1 MIIKEVIERKP
12 VKVSSKENPMDKKNK
27 IKESQLF
34 IEEWHDTCLA
44 LPDYDDVWFIADNR
58 LCVGKYEPN
67 QQLFCMADGF
77 GVELKDVRQWKYVGV
92 DKQIAKYPKEKQ
104 IIAVQTP
111 DYPCL
116 ITGIFTDHCIDEET
130 GDEVSAVIT
139 DEEVYNSGD
148 IIDWKRVLYWYV
160 LPELPIVTL
169 EPVGDAITIALPDT
183 EEVIVDRTGVTTN
196 DLCSCEGEACSCTG
210 PMSMDSKDVKSAIVN
225 SNTLSEKCKDLK
237 ESIEDD
243 MEDEVVEPPM
253 EEDDIYDIDSP
264 EPLEGPEPMDSM
276 EEPTS
281 EESSEGLNEDELES
295 SVKDWYLGS
304 FEVDDLGNEISE
316 DVTFADVMKCLED
329 HSDFYECIGVGDS
342 VIRERVFEKL
352 AEILNVEP
360 LIVYYQ
366 WLRDDYDWFADIEEE
381 SMEEEPIEE
390 EEVIE
395 EEDSEVDPELK
406 KEFDSL
412 DGDVDIGIDRKLP
425 KDLAEHT
432 MRYFL
437 NILRIS

>member
-12 VKVSSKENPMDKKNK
+12 VKVSSKGNPMDN
-27 IKESQLF
+27 INRVKEAQLF

-44 LPDYDDVWFIADNR
+44 LPEYDDVWFIADGR

-104 IIAVQTP
+104 IVAVQTP

-130 GDEVSAVIT
+130 GDEVSAIIT
-139 DEEVYNSGD
+139 DEEVYNFED

-160 LPELPIVTL
+160 LPELPIVIL

-183 EEVIVDRTGVTTN
+183 EDVIVDRTGVTTN
-196 DLCSCEGEACSCTG
+196 DLCCCEGEACSSTG
-210 PMSMDSKDVKSAIVN
+210 PMSMDSGDVKSAIVN
-225 SNTLSEKCKDLK
+225 SNTLSEKCKGLK
-237 ESIEDD
+237 ESVEED
-243 MEDEVVEPPM
+243 MENVVAPPM
-253 EEDDIYDIDSP
+253 EEEDIYDIDEP
-264 EPLEGPEPMDSM
+264 ETV
-276 EEPTS
+276 EEPVNEVTEEEVVETS
-281 EESSEGLNEDELES
+281 DEDELNS
-295 SVKDWYLGS
+295 SVKEWYLNSFDVDNLGS
-304 FEVDDLGNEISE
+304 EISE
-316 DVTFADVMKCLED
+316 NVTFGDVMRCLEE
-329 HSDFYECIGVGDS
+329 HNDFYECIGVGDS

-360 LIVYYQ
+360 LTVYYQ
-366 WLRDDYDWFADIEEE
+366 WLKDDYDWFADVEED
-381 SMEEEPIEE
+381 SVAEEPIEE
-390 EEVIE
+390 EAVDN
-395 EEDSEVDPELK
+395 EDPEIDPELK
-406 KEFDSL
+406 EDFDSL
-412 DGDVDIGIDRKLP
+412 EDEDADMKVEVENLP
-425 KDLAEHT
+425 KELAEHT

-437 NILRIS
+437 NILREN

>member
-12 VKVSSKENPMDKKNK
+12 VKVSSKGNPMDN
-27 IKESQLF
+27 INRVKEAQLF

-44 LPDYDDVWFIADNR
+44 LPEYDDVWFIADGR

-104 IIAVQTP
+104 IVAVQTP

-130 GDEVSAVIT
+130 GDEVSAIIT
-139 DEEVYNSGD
+139 DEEVYNFED

-160 LPELPIVTL
+160 LPELPIVIL

-183 EEVIVDRTGVTTN
+183 EDVIVDRTGVTTN
-196 DLCSCEGEACSCTG
+196 DLCCCEGEACSSTG
-210 PMSMDSKDVKSAIVN
+210 PMSMDSGDVKSAIVN
-225 SNTLSEKCKDLK
+225 SNTLSEKRKGLK
-237 ESIEDD
+237 ESVEED
-243 MEDEVVEPPM
+243 MENVITPPVE
-253 EEDDIYDIDSP
+253 EEDIYDIDEP
-264 EPLEGPEPMDSM
+264 ETV
-276 EEPTS
+276 EEPVNEVS
-281 EESSEGLNEDELES
+281 EEEVVETSDEDELNS
-295 SVKDWYLGS
+295 SVKEWYLNSFDVDNLGS
-304 FEVDDLGNEISE
+304 EISE
-316 DVTFADVMKCLED
+316 DVTFGDVMRCLEE
-329 HSDFYECIGVGDS
+329 HNDFYDCIGVGDS

-360 LIVYYQ
+360 LTVYYQ
-366 WLRDDYDWFADIEEE
+366 WLKDDYDWFADVEED
-381 SMEEEPIEE
+381 SVEEEPIEE
-390 EEVIE
+390 EEAIDN
-395 EEDSEVDPELK
+395 EDLEIDPELK
-406 KEFDSL
+406 EDFDSL
-412 DGDVDIGIDRKLP
+412 EDEDADMKVEVENLP
-425 KDLAEHT
+425 KELAEHT

-437 NILRIS
+437 NILREN

>member
-12 VKVSSKENPMDKKNK
+12 VKVSSKGNPMDN
-27 IKESQLF
+27 INRVKEAQLF

-44 LPDYDDVWFIADNR
+44 LPEYDDVWFIADGR

-104 IIAVQTP
+104 IVAVQTP

-116 ITGIFTDHCIDEET
+116 ITGIFTDHCIDDET
-130 GDEVSAVIT
+130 GDEVSAIIT
-139 DEEVYNSGD
+139 DEEVYNFED

-160 LPELPIVTL
+160 LPELPIVIL

-196 DLCSCEGEACSCTG
+196 DLCCCEGEACSSTG
-210 PMSMDSKDVKSAIVN
+210 PMSMDSGDVKSAIVN
-225 SNTLSEKCKDLK
+225 SNTLSEKCKGLK
-237 ESIEDD
+237 ESVEED
-243 MEDEVVEPPM
+243 MENVVAPPM
-253 EEDDIYDIDSP
+253 EEEDIYDIDEP
-264 EPLEGPEPMDSM
+264 ETV
-276 EEPTS
+276 EEPVNEVS
-281 EESSEGLNEDELES
+281 EEEVVETSDEDELNS
-295 SVKDWYLGS
+295 SVKEWYLNSFDVDNLGS
-304 FEVDDLGNEISE
+304 EISE
-316 DVTFADVMKCLED
+316 NVTFGDVMRCLEE
-329 HSDFYECIGVGDS
+329 HNDFYECIGVGDS

-360 LIVYYQ
+360 LTVYYQ
-366 WLRDDYDWFADIEEE
+366 WLKDDYDWFADVEED
-381 SMEEEPIEE
+381 SVEEEPIEE
-390 EEVIE
+390 EAVDN
-395 EEDSEVDPELK
+395 EDLEIDPELK
-406 KEFDSL
+406 EDFDSL
-412 DGDVDIGIDRKLP
+412 EDEDADMKVEVENLP
-425 KDLAEHT
+425 KELAEHT

-437 NILRIS
+437 NILREN

>member
-12 VKVSSKENPMDKKNK
+12 VKVSSKGNPMDN
-27 IKESQLF
+27 INRVKEAQLF

-44 LPDYDDVWFIADNR
+44 LPEYDDVWFIADGR

-104 IIAVQTP
+104 IVAVQTP

-116 ITGIFTDHCIDEET
+116 ITGIFTDHCIDDET
-130 GDEVSAVIT
+130 GDEVSAIIT
-139 DEEVYNSGD
+139 DEEVYNFED

-160 LPELPIVTL
+160 LPELPIVIL

-196 DLCSCEGEACSCTG
+196 DLCSCEGEACSSTG
-210 PMSMDSKDVKSAIVN
+210 PMSMDSGDVKSAIVN
-225 SNTLSEKCKDLK
+225 SNTLSEKRKGLK
-237 ESIEDD
+237 ESVEED
-243 MEDEVVEPPM
+243 MENVIAPPVE
-253 EEDDIYDIDSP
+253 EEDIYDIDEP
-264 EPLEGPEPMDSM
+264 ETV
-276 EEPTS
+276 EEPVNEVS
-281 EESSEGLNEDELES
+281 EEEEVVETSDEDELNS
-295 SVKDWYLGS
+295 SVKEWYLNSFDVDNLGS
-304 FEVDDLGNEISE
+304 EISE
-316 DVTFADVMKCLED
+316 NVTFGDVMRCLEE
-329 HSDFYECIGVGDS
+329 HNDFYECIGVGDS

-360 LIVYYQ
+360 LTVYYQ
-366 WLRDDYDWFADIEEE
+366 WLKDDYDWFADVEED
-381 SMEEEPIEE
+381 SVEEEPIEE
-390 EEVIE
+390 EAVDN
-395 EEDSEVDPELK
+395 EDLEIDPELK
-406 KEFDSL
+406 EDFDSL
-412 DGDVDIGIDRKLP
+412 EDEDADMKVEVENLP
-425 KDLAEHT
+425 KELAEHT

-437 NILRIS
+437 NILREN

>member
-12 VKVSSKENPMDKKNK
+12 VKVSSKRNPMDN
-27 IKESQLF
+27 INRVKEAQLF

-44 LPDYDDVWFIADNR
+44 LPEYDDVWFIADGR

-104 IIAVQTP
+104 IVAVQTP

-116 ITGIFTDHCIDEET
+116 ITGIFTDHCIDDET
-130 GDEVSAVIT
+130 GDEVSAIIT
-139 DEEVYNSGD
+139 DEEVYNFED

-160 LPELPIVTL
+160 LPELPIVIL

-196 DLCSCEGEACSCTG
+196 DLCCCEGEACSSTG
-210 PMSMDSKDVKSAIVN
+210 PMSMDSGDVKSAIVN
-225 SNTLSEKCKDLK
+225 SNTLSEKCKGLK
-237 ESIEDD
+237 ESVEED
-243 MEDEVVEPPM
+243 MENVIAPPVE
-253 EEDDIYDIDSP
+253 EEDIYDIDEP
-264 EPLEGPEPMDSM
+264 ETV
-276 EEPTS
+276 EEPVNEVS
-281 EESSEGLNEDELES
+281 EEEVVETSDEDELNS
-295 SVKDWYLGS
+295 SVKEWYLNSFDVDNLGS
-304 FEVDDLGNEISE
+304 EISE
-316 DVTFADVMKCLED
+316 NVTFGDVMRCLEE
-329 HSDFYECIGVGDS
+329 HNDFYECIGVGDS

-360 LIVYYQ
+360 LTVYYQ
-366 WLRDDYDWFADIEEE
+366 WLKDDYDWFADVEED
-381 SMEEEPIEE
+381 SVAEEPIEE
-390 EEVIE
+390 EAVDN
-395 EEDSEVDPELK
+395 EDLEIDPELK
-406 KEFDSL
+406 EDFDSL
-412 DGDVDIGIDRKLP
+412 EDEDADMKVEVENLP
-425 KDLAEHT
+425 KELAEHT

-437 NILRIS
+437 NILREN

>member
-12 VKVSSKENPMDKKNK
+12 VKVSSKGNPMDN
-27 IKESQLF
+27 INRVKEAQLF

-44 LPDYDDVWFIADNR
+44 LPEYDDVWFIADGR

-104 IIAVQTP
+104 IVAVQTP

-116 ITGIFTDHCIDEET
+116 ITGIFTDHCIDDET
-130 GDEVSAVIT
+130 GDEVSAIIT
-139 DEEVYNSGD
+139 DEEVYNFED

-160 LPELPIVTL
+160 LPELPIVIL

-196 DLCSCEGEACSCTG
+196 DLCCCEGEACSSTG
-210 PMSMDSKDVKSAIVN
+210 PMSMDSGDVKSAIVN
-225 SNTLSEKCKDLK
+225 SNTLSEKCNGLK
-237 ESIEDD
+237 ESVEED
-243 MEDEVVEPPM
+243 MENVVAPPM
-253 EEDDIYDIDSP
+253 EEEDIYDIDEP
-264 EPLEGPEPMDSM
+264 ETV
-276 EEPTS
+276 EEPVNEVS
-281 EESSEGLNEDELES
+281 EEEVVETSDEDELNS
-295 SVKDWYLGS
+295 SVKEWYLNSFDVDNLGS
-304 FEVDDLGNEISE
+304 EISE
-316 DVTFADVMKCLED
+316 NVTFGDVMRCLEE
-329 HSDFYECIGVGDS
+329 HNDFYECIGVGDS

-360 LIVYYQ
+360 LTVYYQ
-366 WLRDDYDWFADIEEE
+366 WLKDDYDWFADVEED
-381 SMEEEPIEE
+381 SVAEEPIEE
-390 EEVIE
+390 EAVDN
-395 EEDSEVDPELK
+395 EDPEIDPELK
-406 KEFDSL
+406 EDFDSL
-412 DGDVDIGIDRKLP
+412 EDEDADMKVEVENLP
-425 KDLAEHT
+425 KELAEHT

-437 NILRIS
+437 NILREN

>member
-12 VKVSSKENPMDKKNK
+12 VKVSSKGNPMDN
-27 IKESQLF
+27 INRVKEAQLF

-44 LPDYDDVWFIADNR
+44 LPEYDDVWFIADGR

-104 IIAVQTP
+104 IVAVQTP

-130 GDEVSAVIT
+130 GDEVSAIIT
-139 DEEVYNSGD
+139 DEEVYNFED

-160 LPELPIVTL
+160 LPELPIVIL

-183 EEVIVDRTGVTTN
+183 EDVIVDRTGVTTN
-196 DLCSCEGEACSCTG
+196 DLCCCEGEACSSTG
-210 PMSMDSKDVKSAIVN
+210 PMSMDSGDVKSAIVN
-225 SNTLSEKCKDLK
+225 SNTLSEKCNGLK
-237 ESIEDD
+237 ESVEED
-243 MEDEVVEPPM
+243 MENVVAPPM
-253 EEDDIYDIDSP
+253 EEEDIYDIDEP
-264 EPLEGPEPMDSM
+264 ETV
-276 EEPTS
+276 EEPVNEVS
-281 EESSEGLNEDELES
+281 EEEVVETSDEDELNS
-295 SVKDWYLGS
+295 SVKEWYLNSFDVDNLGS
-304 FEVDDLGNEISE
+304 EISE
-316 DVTFADVMKCLED
+316 DVTFGDVMRCLEE
-329 HSDFYECIGVGDS
+329 HNDFYDCIGVGDS

-360 LIVYYQ
+360 LTVYYQ
-366 WLRDDYDWFADIEEE
+366 WLKDDYDWFADVEED
-381 SMEEEPIEE
+381 SVEEEPIEE
-390 EEVIE
+390 EAIDN
-395 EEDSEVDPELK
+395 EDLEIDPELK
-406 KEFDSL
+406 EDFDSL
-412 DGDVDIGIDRKLP
+412 EDEDADMKVEVENLP
-425 KDLAEHT
+425 KELAEHT

-437 NILRIS
+437 NILREN

>member
-12 VKVSSKENPMDKKNK
+12 VKVSSKGNPMDN
-27 IKESQLF
+27 INRVKEAQLF

-44 LPDYDDVWFIADNR
+44 LPEYDDVWFIADGR

-104 IIAVQTP
+104 IVAVQTP

-116 ITGIFTDHCIDEET
+116 ITGIFTDHCIDDET
-130 GDEVSAVIT
+130 GDEVSAIIT
-139 DEEVYNSGD
+139 DEEVYNFED

-160 LPELPIVTL
+160 LPELPIVIL

-196 DLCSCEGEACSCTG
+196 DLCCCEGEACSSTG
-210 PMSMDSKDVKSAIVN
+210 PMSMDSGDVKSAIVN
-225 SNTLSEKCKDLK
+225 SNTLSEKCKGLK
-237 ESIEDD
+237 ESVEED
-243 MEDEVVEPPM
+243 MENVAAPPM
-253 EEDDIYDIDSP
+253 EEEDIYDIDEP
-264 EPLEGPEPMDSM
+264 ETV
-276 EEPTS
+276 EEPVNEVS
-281 EESSEGLNEDELES
+281 EEEVVETSDEDELNS
-295 SVKDWYLGS
+295 SVKEWYLNSFDVDNLGS
-304 FEVDDLGNEISE
+304 EISE
-316 DVTFADVMKCLED
+316 NVTFGDVMRCLEE
-329 HSDFYECIGVGDS
+329 HNDFYDCIGVGDS

-360 LIVYYQ
+360 LTVYYQ
-366 WLRDDYDWFADIEEE
+366 WLKDDYDWFADVEED
-381 SMEEEPIEE
+381 SVAEEPIEE
-390 EEVIE
+390 EAVDN
-395 EEDSEVDPELK
+395 EDPEIDPELK
-406 KEFDSL
+406 EDFDSL
-412 DGDVDIGIDRKLP
+412 EDEDADMKVEVENLP
-425 KDLAEHT
+425 KELAEHT

-437 NILRIS
+437 NILREN

>member
-12 VKVSSKENPMDKKNK
+12 VKVSSKGNPMDN
-27 IKESQLF
+27 INRVKEAQLF

-44 LPDYDDVWFIADNR
+44 LPEYDDVWFIADGR

-104 IIAVQTP
+104 IVAVQTP

-130 GDEVSAVIT
+130 GDEVSAIIT
-139 DEEVYNSGD
+139 DEEVYNFED

-160 LPELPIVTL
+160 LPELPIVIL

-183 EEVIVDRTGVTTN
+183 EDVIVDRTGVTTN
-196 DLCSCEGEACSCTG
+196 DLCCCEGEACSSTG
-210 PMSMDSKDVKSAIVN
+210 PMSMDSGDVKSAIVN
-225 SNTLSEKCKDLK
+225 SNTLSEKCNGLK
-237 ESIEDD
+237 ESVEED
-243 MEDEVVEPPM
+243 MENVVAPPM
-253 EEDDIYDIDSP
+253 EEEDIYDIDEP
-264 EPLEGPEPMDSM
+264 ETV
-276 EEPTS
+276 EEPVNEVS
-281 EESSEGLNEDELES
+281 EEEVVETSDEDELNS
-295 SVKDWYLGS
+295 SVKEWYLNSFDVDNLGS
-304 FEVDDLGNEISE
+304 EISE
-316 DVTFADVMKCLED
+316 DVTFGDVMRCLEE
-329 HSDFYECIGVGDS
+329 HNDFYDCIGVGDS

-360 LIVYYQ
+360 LTVYYQ
-366 WLRDDYDWFADIEEE
+366 WLKDDYDWFADVEED
-381 SMEEEPIEE
+381 SVAEEPIEE
-390 EEVIE
+390 EAVDN
-395 EEDSEVDPELK
+395 EDPEIDPELK
-406 KEFDSL
+406 EDFDSL
-412 DGDVDIGIDRKLP
+412 EDEDADMKVEVENLP
-425 KDLAEHT
+425 KELAEHT

-437 NILRIS
+437 NILREN

>member
-12 VKVSSKENPMDKKNK
+12 VKVSSKGNPMDN
-27 IKESQLF
+27 INRVKEAQLF

-44 LPDYDDVWFIADNR
+44 LPEYDDVWFIADGR

-104 IIAVQTP
+104 IVAVQTP

-116 ITGIFTDHCIDEET
+116 ITGIFTDHCIDDET
-130 GDEVSAVIT
+130 GDEVSAIIT
-139 DEEVYNSGD
+139 DEEVYNFED

-160 LPELPIVTL
+160 LPELPIVIL

-196 DLCSCEGEACSCTG
+196 DLCCCEGEACSSTG
-210 PMSMDSKDVKSAIVN
+210 PMSMDSGDVKSAIVN
-225 SNTLSEKCKDLK
+225 SNTLSEKCKGLK
-237 ESIEDD
+237 ESVEED
-243 MEDEVVEPPM
+243 MENVVAPPM
-253 EEDDIYDIDSP
+253 EEEDIYDIDEP
-264 EPLEGPEPMDSM
+264 ETV
-276 EEPTS
+276 EEPVNEVS
-281 EESSEGLNEDELES
+281 EEEVVETSDEDELNS
-295 SVKDWYLGS
+295 SVKEWYLNSFDVDNLGS
-304 FEVDDLGNEISE
+304 EISE
-316 DVTFADVMKCLED
+316 NVTFGDVMRCLEE
-329 HSDFYECIGVGDS
+329 HNDFYECIGVGDS

-360 LIVYYQ
+360 LTVYYQ
-366 WLRDDYDWFADIEEE
+366 WLKDDYDWFADVEED
-381 SMEEEPIEE
+381 SVAEEPIEE
-390 EEVIE
+390 EAVDN
-395 EEDSEVDPELK
+395 EDPEIDPELK
-406 KEFDSL
+406 EDFDSL
-412 DGDVDIGIDRKLP
+412 EDEDADMKVEVENLP
-425 KDLAEHT
+425 KELAEHT

-437 NILRIS
+437 NILREN

>member
-12 VKVSSKENPMDKKNK
+12 VKVSSKGNPMDN
-27 IKESQLF
+27 INRVKEAQLF

-44 LPDYDDVWFIADNR
+44 LPEYDDVWFIADGR

-104 IIAVQTP
+104 IVAVQTP

-116 ITGIFTDHCIDEET
+116 ITGIFTDHCIDDET
-130 GDEVSAVIT
+130 GDEVSAIIT
-139 DEEVYNSGD
+139 DEEVYNFED

-160 LPELPIVTL
+160 LPELPIVIL

-196 DLCSCEGEACSCTG
+196 DLCCCEGEACSSTG
-210 PMSMDSKDVKSAIVN
+210 PMSMDSGDVKSAIVN
-225 SNTLSEKCKDLK
+225 SNTLSEKCKGLK
-237 ESIEDD
+237 ESVEED
-243 MEDEVVEPPM
+243 MENVAAPPM
-253 EEDDIYDIDSP
+253 EEEDIYDIDEP
-264 EPLEGPEPMDSM
+264 ETV
-276 EEPTS
+276 EEPVNEVS
-281 EESSEGLNEDELES
+281 EEEEVVETSDEDELNS
-295 SVKDWYLGS
+295 SVKEWYLNSFDVDNLGS
-304 FEVDDLGNEISE
+304 EISE
-316 DVTFADVMKCLED
+316 NVTFGDVMRCLEE
-329 HSDFYECIGVGDS
+329 HNDFYECIGVGDS

-360 LIVYYQ
+360 LTVYYQ
-366 WLRDDYDWFADIEEE
+366 WLKDDYDWFADVEED
-381 SMEEEPIEE
+381 SVAEEPIEE
-390 EEVIE
+390 EAVDN
-395 EEDSEVDPELK
+395 EDPEIDPELK
-406 KEFDSL
+406 EDFDSL
-412 DGDVDIGIDRKLP
+412 EDEDADMKVEVENLP
-425 KDLAEHT
+425 KELAEHT

-437 NILRIS
+437 NILREN

>member
-12 VKVSSKENPMDKKNK
+12 VKVSSKGNPMDN
-27 IKESQLF
+27 INRVKEAQLF

-44 LPDYDDVWFIADNR
+44 LPEYDDVWFIADGR

-104 IIAVQTP
+104 IVAVQTP

-130 GDEVSAVIT
+130 GDEVSAIIT
-139 DEEVYNSGD
+139 DEEVYNFED

-160 LPELPIVTL
+160 LPELPIVIL

-183 EEVIVDRTGVTTN
+183 EDVIVDRTGVTTN
-196 DLCSCEGEACSCTG
+196 DLCCCEGEACSSTG
-210 PMSMDSKDVKSAIVN
+210 PMSMDSGDVKSAIVN
-225 SNTLSEKCKDLK
+225 SNTLSEKRKGLK
-237 ESIEDD
+237 ESVEED
-243 MEDEVVEPPM
+243 MENVITPPVE
-253 EEDDIYDIDSP
+253 EEDIYDID
-264 EPLEGPEPMDSM
+264 ELETV
-276 EEPTS
+276 EEPVNEVS
-281 EESSEGLNEDELES
+281 EEEVVETSDEDELNS
-295 SVKDWYLGS
+295 SVKEWYLNS
-304 FEVDDLGNEISE
+304 FEVDNLGSEISE
-316 DVTFADVMKCLED
+316 NVTFGDVMRCLEE
-329 HSDFYECIGVGDS
+329 HNDFYECIGVGDS

-360 LIVYYQ
+360 LTVYYQ
-366 WLRDDYDWFADIEEE
+366 WLKDDYDWFADVEED
-381 SMEEEPIEE
+381 SVEEEPVEE
-390 EEVIE
+390 EAIDN
-395 EEDSEVDPELK
+395 EDLEIDQELK
-406 KEFDSL
+406 EDFDSL
-412 DGDVDIGIDRKLP
+412 EDEDAYMKVEVENLP
-425 KDLAEHT
+425 KELAEHT

-437 NILRIS
+437 NILREN

>member
-12 VKVSSKENPMDKKNK
+12 VKVSSKGNPMDN
-27 IKESQLF
+27 INRVKEAQLF

-44 LPDYDDVWFIADNR
+44 LPEYDDVWFIADGR

-104 IIAVQTP
+104 IVAVQTP

-130 GDEVSAVIT
+130 GDEVSAIIT

-160 LPELPIVTL
+160 LPELPIVIL
-169 EPVGDAITIALPDT
+169 DPVGDAITIALPDT

-196 DLCSCEGEACSCTG
+196 DLCSCEGEACSSTG
-210 PMSMDSKDVKSAIVN
+210 PMSMDSGDVKSAIVN
-225 SNTLSEKCKDLK
+225 SNTLSEKRKGLK
-237 ESIEDD
+237 ESVEED
-243 MEDEVVEPPM
+243 MENVIAPPVE
-253 EEDDIYDIDSP
+253 EEDIYDIDEP
-264 EPLEGPEPMDSM
+264 ETIEKPVNEV
-276 EEPTS
+276 S
-281 EESSEGLNEDELES
+281 EEEVVETSDEDELNS
-295 SVKDWYLGS
+295 SVKEWYLNSFDVDNLGS
-304 FEVDDLGNEISE
+304 EISE
-316 DVTFADVMKCLED
+316 NVTFGDVMRCLEE
-329 HSDFYECIGVGDS
+329 HNDFYDCIGVGDS

-360 LIVYYQ
+360 LTVYYQ
-366 WLRDDYDWFADIEEE
+366 WLKDDYDWFADVEED
-381 SMEEEPIEE
+381 SVAEEPIEE
-390 EEVIE
+390 EAVDN
-395 EEDSEVDPELK
+395 EDLEIDPELK
-406 KEFDSL
+406 EDFDSL
-412 DGDVDIGIDRKLP
+412 EDEDTDMKVEVENLP
-425 KDLAEHT
+425 KELAEHT

-437 NILRIS
+437 NILREN

>member
-12 VKVSSKENPMDKKNK
+12 VKVSSKRNPMDN
-27 IKESQLF
+27 INRVKEAQLF

-44 LPDYDDVWFIADNR
+44 LPEYDDVWFIADGR

-104 IIAVQTP
+104 IVAVQTP

-116 ITGIFTDHCIDEET
+116 ITGIFTDHCIDDET
-130 GDEVSAVIT
+130 GDEVSAIIT
-139 DEEVYNSGD
+139 DEEVYNFED

-160 LPELPIVTL
+160 LPELPIVIL

-196 DLCSCEGEACSCTG
+196 DLCCCEGEACSSTG
-210 PMSMDSKDVKSAIVN
+210 PMSMDSGDVKSAIVN
-225 SNTLSEKCKDLK
+225 SNTLSEKCKGLK
-237 ESIEDD
+237 ESVEED
-243 MEDEVVEPPM
+243 MENVVAPPM
-253 EEDDIYDIDSP
+253 EEEDIYDIDEP
-264 EPLEGPEPMDSM
+264 ETV
-276 EEPTS
+276 EEPVNEVS
-281 EESSEGLNEDELES
+281 EEEVVETSDEDELNS
-295 SVKDWYLGS
+295 SVKEWYLNSFDVDNLGS
-304 FEVDDLGNEISE
+304 EISE
-316 DVTFADVMKCLED
+316 NVTFGDVMRCLEE
-329 HSDFYECIGVGDS
+329 HNDFYECIGVGDS

-360 LIVYYQ
+360 LTVYYQ
-366 WLRDDYDWFADIEEE
+366 WLKDDYDWFADVEED
-381 SMEEEPIEE
+381 SVAEEPIEE
-390 EEVIE
+390 EAVDN
-395 EEDSEVDPELK
+395 EDPEIDPELK
-406 KEFDSL
+406 EDFDSL
-412 DGDVDIGIDRKLP
+412 EDEDADMKVEVENLP
-425 KDLAEHT
+425 KELAEHT

-437 NILRIS
+437 NILREN

>member
-12 VKVSSKENPMDKKNK
+12 VKVSSKGNPMDN
-27 IKESQLF
+27 INRVKEAQLF

-44 LPDYDDVWFIADNR
+44 LPEYDDVWFIADGR

-104 IIAVQTP
+104 IVAVQTP

-116 ITGIFTDHCIDEET
+116 ITGIFTDHCIDDET
-130 GDEVSAVIT
+130 GDEVSAIIT
-139 DEEVYNSGD
+139 DEEVYNFED

-160 LPELPIVTL
+160 LPELPIVIL

-196 DLCSCEGEACSCTG
+196 DLCCCEGEACSSTG
-210 PMSMDSKDVKSAIVN
+210 PMSMDSGDVKSAIVN
-225 SNTLSEKCKDLK
+225 SNTLSEKRKGLK
-237 ESIEDD
+237 ESVEED
-243 MEDEVVEPPM
+243 MENVIAPPVE
-253 EEDDIYDIDSP
+253 EEDIYDIDEP
-264 EPLEGPEPMDSM
+264 ETV
-276 EEPTS
+276 EEPVNEVS
-281 EESSEGLNEDELES
+281 EEEVVETSDEDELNS
-295 SVKDWYLGS
+295 SVKEWYLNSFDVDNLGS
-304 FEVDDLGNEISE
+304 EISE
-316 DVTFADVMKCLED
+316 NVTFGDVMRCLEE
-329 HSDFYECIGVGDS
+329 HNDFYECIGVGDS

-360 LIVYYQ
+360 LTVYYQ
-366 WLRDDYDWFADIEEE
+366 WLKDDYDWFADVEED
-381 SMEEEPIEE
+381 SVAEEPIEE
-390 EEVIE
+390 EAVDN
-395 EEDSEVDPELK
+395 EDPEIDPELK
-406 KEFDSL
+406 EDFDSL
-412 DGDVDIGIDRKLP
+412 EDEDADMKVEVENLP
-425 KDLAEHT
+425 KELAEHT

-437 NILRIS
+437 NILREN

>member
-12 VKVSSKENPMDKKNK
+12 VKVSSKGNPMDN
-27 IKESQLF
+27 INRVKEAQLF

-44 LPDYDDVWFIADNR
+44 LPEYDDVWFIADGR

-104 IIAVQTP
+104 IVAVQTP

-130 GDEVSAVIT
+130 GDEVSAIIT
-139 DEEVYNSGD
+139 DEEVYNFED

-160 LPELPIVTL
+160 LPELPIVIL
-169 EPVGDAITIALPDT
+169 DPVGDAITIALPDT

-196 DLCSCEGEACSCTG
+196 DLCCCEGEACSSTG
-210 PMSMDSKDVKSAIVN
+210 PMSMDSGDVKSAIVN
-225 SNTLSEKCKDLK
+225 SNTLSEKCKGLK
-237 ESIEDD
+237 ESVEED
-243 MEDEVVEPPM
+243 MENVVAPPM
-253 EEDDIYDIDSP
+253 EEEDIYDIDEP
-264 EPLEGPEPMDSM
+264 ETV
-276 EEPTS
+276 EEPVNEVS
-281 EESSEGLNEDELES
+281 EEEVVETSDEDELNS
-295 SVKDWYLGS
+295 SVKEWYLNSFDVDNLGS
-304 FEVDDLGNEISE
+304 EISE
-316 DVTFADVMKCLED
+316 NVTFGDVMRCLEE
-329 HSDFYECIGVGDS
+329 HNDFYECIGVGDS

-360 LIVYYQ
+360 LTVYYQ
-366 WLRDDYDWFADIEEE
+366 WLKDDYDWFADVEED
-381 SMEEEPIEE
+381 SVAEEPIEE
-390 EEVIE
+390 EAVDN
-395 EEDSEVDPELK
+395 EDPEIDPELK
-406 KEFDSL
+406 EDFDSL
-412 DGDVDIGIDRKLP
+412 EDEDADMKVEVENLP
-425 KDLAEHT
+425 KELAEHT

-437 NILRIS
+437 NILREN